1 MDPITLLK
9 LALVPIAVGLASLA
23 ARKWGHTVSGYL
35 GGMPMVGGP
44 IIVYLAMDHGAAF
57 AAQVALVTLAGIT
70 AQAAHQIAMAYVGRR
85 FGWLAGL
92 LGGWTA
98 FALVGTGLAFLVYPW
113 WVAALYGV
121 GALLLMW
128 RVLPRAKEEGA
139 LPAVPRI
146 ELALR
151 MAAAFALA
159 ALILWGSYRFGAVVS
174 GVLLSVPVTGSVIP
188 PFTLK
193 LYGREA
199 LARVQRGFLT
209 GLTGFAA
216 FFLVVGVALV
226 PMGLAAGFAMA
237 LVAAL
242 ASVAIFSR
250 FGRRNVVGDDGA

>member
-1 MDPITLLK
+1 VDGVTLLK

-23 ARKWGHTVSGYL
+23 ARRWGHTVSGYL

-44 IIVYLAMDHGAAF
+44 IIIFLAIDHGAAF
-57 AAQVALVTLAGIT
+57 AAKVALVTLAGLL

-92 LGGWTA
+92 LGGWGA
-98 FALVGTGLAFLVYPW
+98 FAIVGVLLAHLEYPW
-113 WVAALYGV
+113 WVAATYGV
-121 GALLLMW
+121 AALLVMW
-128 RVLPRAKEEGA
+128 RVLPRAKDDGA

-151 MAAAFALA
+151 MAAAFAIA
-159 ALILWGSYRFGAVVS
+159 AVILWGSTRFGPVVS

-193 LYGREA
+193 LYGPEA

-209 GLTGFAA
+209 GLTGFAS

-226 PMGLAAGFAMA
+226 PLGLAAGFALA
-237 LVAAL
+237 LIAAL
-242 ASVAIFSR
+242 AAVSVFSR
-250 FGRRNVVGDDGA
+250 FGKRNVVGDD

>member
-1 MDPITLLK
+1 MDALSLLK
-9 LALVPIAVGLASLA
+9 LALVPLAVGLASLA
-23 ARKWGHTVSGYL
+23 ARRWGHTVSGYL

-44 IIVYLAMDHGAAF
+44 IIIFLAIDHGAAF
-57 AAQVALVTLAGIT
+57 AAKVALVTLAGLL

-92 LGGWTA
+92 LGGWGA
-98 FALVGTGLAFLVYPW
+98 FAIVGVLLAHLEFPG
-113 WVAALYGV
+113 WVAATYGV
-121 GALLLMW
+121 AALLVMW
-128 RVLPRAKEEGA
+128 RVLPRAKDDGA

-151 MAAAFALA
+151 MAAAFAIA
-159 ALILWGSYRFGAVVS
+159 AVILWGSTRFGPVVS

-193 LYGREA
+193 LYGPEA

-209 GLTGFAA
+209 GLTGFAS

-226 PMGLAAGFAMA
+226 PLGLAAGFALA
-237 LVAAL
+237 LIAAL
-242 ASVAIFSR
+242 AAVSVFSR
-250 FGRRNVVGDDGA
+250 FGKRNVVGDD

>member
-1 MDPITLLK
+1 MDALSLLK
-9 LALVPIAVGLASLA
+9 LALVPLAVGLASLA
-23 ARKWGHTVSGYL
+23 ARRWGHTVSGYL

-44 IIVYLAMDHGAAF
+44 IIIFLAIDHGAVF
-57 AAQVALVTLAGIT
+57 AAKVALVTLAGLL

-92 LGGWTA
+92 LGGWGA
-98 FALVGTGLAFLVYPW
+98 FAIVGVLLAHLEYPW
-113 WVAALYGV
+113 WVAATYGV
-121 GALLLMW
+121 AALLVMW
-128 RVLPRAKEEGA
+128 RVLPRAKDDGA

-151 MAAAFALA
+151 MAAAFAIA
-159 ALILWGSYRFGAVVS
+159 AVILWGSTRFGPVVS

-193 LYGREA
+193 LYGPEA

-209 GLTGFAA
+209 GLTGFAS

-226 PMGLAAGFAMA
+226 PLGLAAGFALA
-237 LVAAL
+237 LIAAL
-242 ASVAIFSR
+242 AAVSVFSR
-250 FGRRNVVGDDGA
+250 FGKRNVVGDD

>member
-1 MDPITLLK
+1 MDSATLLK
-9 LALVPIAVGLASLA
+9 LALVPVAVGLASLA
-23 ARKWGHTVSGYL
+23 ARRWGHTASGYL

-44 IIVYLAMDHGAAF
+44 IIVYLAIDHGAAF
-57 AAQVALVTLAGIT
+57 AAKVALVTLAGLL
-70 AQAAHQIAMAYVGRR
+70 AQAAHQIAMAYIGRR

-92 LGGWTA
+92 LSGWGA
-98 FALVGTGLAFLVYPW
+98 FAIVGAGLAHLEYPW
-113 WVAALYGV
+113 WVAAGYGIA
-121 GALLLMW
+121 ALLVMW
-128 RVLPRAKEEGA
+128 RVLPRAKDDGA

-159 ALILWGSYRFGAVVS
+159 AVILWGSMRFGPVVS

-193 LYGREA
+193 LYGPEA

-209 GLTGFAA
+209 GLTGFGS
-216 FFLVVGVALV
+216 FFLVVGVALQ
-226 PMGLAAGFAMA
+226 PLGLAMGFTAA

-242 ASVAIFSR
+242 VAVAIFSR
-250 FGRRNVVGDDGA
+250 FGKRNVVGDD

>member
-1 MDPITLLK
+1 MDALSLLK
-9 LALVPIAVGLASLA
+9 LALVPLAVGLASLA
-23 ARKWGHTVSGYL
+23 ARRWGHTVSGYL

-44 IIVYLAMDHGAAF
+44 IIIFLAIDHGAAF
-57 AAQVALVTLAGIT
+57 AAKVALVTLAGLL

-92 LGGWTA
+92 LGGWGA
-98 FALVGTGLAFLVYPW
+98 FAIVGVLLAHLEYPW
-113 WVAALYGV
+113 WVAATYGV
-121 GALLLMW
+121 AALLVMW
-128 RVLPRAKEEGA
+128 RVLPRAKDDGA

-151 MAAAFALA
+151 MAAAFAIA
-159 ALILWGSYRFGAVVS
+159 AVILWGSTRFGPVVS

-193 LYGREA
+193 LYGPEA

-209 GLTGFAA
+209 GLTGFAS

-226 PMGLAAGFAMA
+226 PLGLAAGFALA
-237 LVAAL
+237 LIAAL
-242 ASVAIFSR
+242 AAVSVFSR
-250 FGRRNVVGDDGA
+250 FGKRNVVGDD